1 MFSNENGLALRLK
14 KSFCPLC
21 IGSGVAGNSS
31 TGTCN
36 RMKRM
41 SDVSIIHQQCSSFM
55 KYVQGG

>member
-1 MFSNENGLALRLK
+1 MFSNEKGLALRLN

-21 IGSGVAGNSS
+21 NGSGVAGNSS

-41 SDVSIIHQQCSSFM
+41 SIVKCFLSYINS
-55 KYVQGG
+55 VVAL